1 MTQKQLCADI
11 DEYRVMVYRLAF
23 ACMGNH
29 YDADDIAQDTFMR
42 LYQYSKPFAS
52 DEHKKAFLIRVTTN
66 LCKDVQKSA
75 WFRKRS
81 ELDENIAASKIDD
94 INDEEDA
101 LRKCILDLK
110 SKYRSVI
117 FLHYYEGY
125 STAQIAKIMRIS
137 ESTITTRLS
146 RARSQLKTRLTIS

>member
-23 ACMGNH
+23 ACTGNH
-29 YDADDIAQDTFMR
+29 YDADDVTQDAFMR
-42 LYQYSKPFAS
+42 LYQYNKPFAS
-52 DEHKKAFLIRVTTN
+52 DEHKKAFLIRMTSN
-66 LCKDVQKSA
+66 LCKDIQKSA
-75 WFRKRS
+75 WFRKRT
-81 ELDENIAASKIDD
+81 ELDENMAASKNDD

-110 SKYRSVI
+110 PKYRSVI

-125 STAQIAKIMRIS
+125 STAEIAKIMHIS
-137 ESTITTRLS
+137 ESAVTTRLS
-146 RARSQLKTRLTIS
+146 RARSQLKTQLTIS